1 MIYGTFRRSVIALG
15 ATALASLIPLSSAT
29 AAQAERQE
37 KSGAA
42 RQTSAAGHQTSGA
55 ARQTMNRSAVHSNTT
70 MRTSSRTSVSRTS
83 ERSSRTV
90 VGGRYGYT
98 RGYGSTVGVAV
109 GGTYGVAYSG
119 YGRSCWWYRHYAP
132 GSLPASCGAYYSG
145 PTYSYSY
152 GYSHPTYGRYAY
164 GVSHVNRGVAVRTST
179 RQTTRQVEG
188 RAASTSVENTHK
200 QGGAHPMSSG
210 ATHSGAQP
218 KHTGERPT
226 H

>member
-55 ARQTMNRSAVHSNTT
+55 ARQ
-70 MRTSSRTSVSRTS
+70 TSVSRTS